1 MAMRMMSGFGPRAMA
16 GMGAMQQQQTQAQTR
31 TQARTQAQA
40 RTQTQARTPEM
51 STGQVMNMTDAG
63 PGKGQGGQQM
73 AGADFG
79 GAQVQFSERSGLCF
93 VTKG

>member
-1 MAMRMMSGFGPRAMA
+1 MAMRMTSGFGPRAMA
-16 GMGAMQQQQTQAQTR
+16 GMGAMQQQQAQAQTR
-31 TQARTQAQA
+31 TQARTQAQ
-40 RTQTQARTPEM
+40 TQARAPEM

-63 PGKGQGGQQM
+63 GQRPAANQQM

-79 GAQVQFSERSGLCF
+79 GAQIQFSERSGVCF

>member
-1 MAMRMMSGFGPRAMA
+1 MAVRMMSGFGPRAMA
-16 GMGAMQQQQTQAQTR
+16 GMGAMQQQQTQAQAQTK
-31 TQARTQAQA
+31 TQARAQTQAQA
-40 RTQTQARTPEM
+40 RAPEM

-63 PGKGQGGQQM
+63 GQRPAANQQM

-79 GAQVQFSERSGLCF
+79 GAQVQFSERSGVCF